1 VDVFAAIGCIEHR
14 TDAPGEELRVGVI
27 LRVMQW
33 MDQMAPVRVHQDV
46 GDRGNIVHECAL
58 LNRRLT
64 YRRCGR
70 FRRPPVSRPGFS
82 AHLAGGA
89 SVRVAPFRHWR
100 RSSSTVRQYFDAH
113 HPHTRSITGS
123 INHGRA
129 NPFLVRRLLGGAL
142 PRGRHIGDGIR
153 WPSGTVQGGDDQSV
167 RRGKQHSKRDRR
179 RVWRCLAARLAGA
192 SRGLCR
198 GRCVAIC
205 FGELR
210 TVSPADMTLSL
221 DVIYHLIEDH
231 VFAAAMRTLFAWAT
245 RFVVIYASNLNV
257 AWSSAH
263 VRHRRFTDRVA
274 ATEPDWRL
282 LAHLPN
288 PYPFDPA
295 SPHETSFA
303 DFFIYGRPD
312 AACSIV
318 VPGLS

>member
-1 VDVFAAIGCIEHR
+1 MPRCWPLELPADYVGVDVS
-14 TDAPGEELRVGVI
+14 PS
-27 LRVMQW
+27 
-33 MDQMAPVRVHQDV
+33 
-46 GDRGNIVHECAL
+46 AL
-58 LNRRLT
+58 A
-64 YRRCGR
+64 RC
-70 FRRPPVSRPGFS
+70 
-82 AHLAGGA
+82 
-89 SVRVAPFRHWR
+89 
-100 RSSSTVRQYFDAH
+100 
-113 HPHTRSITGS
+113 
-123 INHGRA
+123 
-129 NPFLVRRLLGGAL
+129 
-142 PRGRHIGDGIR
+142 
-153 WPSGTVQGGDDQSV
+153 
-167 RRGKQHSKRDRR
+167 
-179 RVWRCLAARLAGA
+179 AARFP
-192 SRGLCR
+192 
-198 GRCVAIC
+198 GRRFVTS
-205 FGELR
+205 GELR

-263 VRHRRFTDRVA
+263 VRHRRFTDHVA